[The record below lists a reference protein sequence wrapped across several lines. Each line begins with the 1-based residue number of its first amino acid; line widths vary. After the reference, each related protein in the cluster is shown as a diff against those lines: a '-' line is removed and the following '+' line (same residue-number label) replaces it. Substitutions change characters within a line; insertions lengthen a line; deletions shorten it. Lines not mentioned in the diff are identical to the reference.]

1 MTRHRWLYT
10 VLLLLVLPFP
20 VAAQPAAAPPA
31 DSKPKAPPGAP
42 AAPPQEKRATVAG
55 PCAKNPR
62 LTLTSILAGSGRDLG
77 KVASDTA
84 DKPGAPV
91 YLGQW
96 LTVRGCQIDEIA
108 PEGQHLQLYLN
119 GMPLKGK
126 DPVVLH
132 KDGNMSGVR
141 FELVR
146 TEDSKDT
153 WAALLG
159 RPRTAETDVDVTLG
173 PKDCGEGCKGMTNP
187 LQIHLVAL
195 RKGWAF
201 WFVLALLLLLILLVW
216 LAVTRGLLR
225 DRGPGSPWSLAR
237 TQMAWWTF
245 FVVGAFLLIW
255 MVTGSYSSLSG
266 SVLALIGISSGTAL
280 LGAVIDDTKENQKK
294 QRNMLMQ
301 EKEDLQKRIAT
312 LSTAELERLAELDR
326 QIREIP
332 DFTKKDPKGFF
343 FDILSD
349 EDGVSFHRFQIAV
362 WTVVLTAIFV
372 VRVYA
377 TLSMPD
383 FDAQLL
389 GLTGI
394 SAGTYLGFKFPE
406 KKV

>member
-1 MTRHRWLYT
+1 VADPGKGNPAVVDPCQKATR
-10 VLLLLVLPFP
+10 
-20 VAAQPAAAPPA
+20 PA
-31 DSKPKAPPGAP
+31 
-42 AAPPQEKRATVAG
+42 
-55 PCAKNPR
+55 
-62 LTLTSILAGSGRDLG
+62 LTSILVGSGRRIG
-77 KVASDTA
+77 KTALDTA
-84 DKPGAPV
+84 DATGAPV

-96 LTVRGCQIDEIA
+96 LTLRGCKLDEVA
-108 PEGQHLQLYLN
+108 KSATEEKPLLLYLN
-119 GMPLKGK
+119 GMPLKGVS
-126 DPVVLH
+126 PVILH

-159 RPRTAETDVDVTLG
+159 RPRTMQTDVEVSLG
-173 PKDCGEGCKGMTNP
+173 PKDCGAGCTSMTNSLP
-187 LQIHLVAL
+187 IHLVAL

-201 WFVLALLLLLILLVW
+201 WFVAVLLLLLALLVW

-280 LGAVIDDTKENQKK
+280 LGAVIDDTKENQMK
-294 QRNMLMQ
+294 QRGELVA
-301 EKEDLQKRIAT
+301 EKQGLLQPRTEA
-312 LSTAELERLAELDR
+312 LNAAEVERLAEVDR
-326 QIREIP
+326 QLRELPAI
-332 DFTKKDPKGFF
+332 TEKKPRNWL
-343 FDILSD
+343 FDMLSD
-349 EDGVSFHRFQIAV
+349 ENGISFHRFQIAI

-372 VRVYA
+372 VKVYA